1 VSYCAPLGIPHSQ
14 FLEWSPD
21 DREKALWWEIHRR
34 QTCSSCG
41 TRPEEFEGDKDAYAP
56 QAWHCRGCEIKARGD
71 EEFEK
76 HRKEYRR
83 GTTMRLTKA
92 GG

>member
-1 VSYCAPLGIPHSQ
+1 MSYCAPLGIPHST
-14 FLEWSPD
+14 FLGWSPD

-34 QTCSSCG
+34 QTCQSCG
-41 TRPEEFEGDKDAYAP
+41 TRSAEFDDDKDAYLP
-56 QAWHCRGCEIKARGD
+56 EAWHCRGCEIKARGG
-71 EEFEK
+71 EEFDA

-92 GG
+92 RP